1 MANFSLVVNS
11 RFRPFSYAEMLA
23 PVHASTEAHQK
34 LENRIEEASDAATAI
49 GALIDK
55 DKDPIAYERYRE
67 FMSQL
72 NAEAS
77 ELSMRGLKMGDSQTV
92 RDLRKYYNSSI
103 MPIGNL
109 YAKREQEIQRQRLM
123 EEQNPTIIRSRNA
136 SSISLDELLQNPDA
150 INELRSYNGS
160 LLTKEVSDQLQGLVK
175 QMHNNPEYRKKFP
188 YLYEVVTQYGYT
200 AKDIQT
206 AINAIMEGKDA
217 ASSGAKEELVKIVNN
232 VVDASG
238 IKDWANAEDIQRAY
252 RYASMGL
259 WGGAGQTAIGHVKDE
274 FGMGTALEAMRHRN
288 RLREIGAQAAA
299 ARAAQAS
306 QAPQYPRG
314 VMPNLGNVIGRGED
328 NPLRKFTTT
337 HANGR
342 TTMSVSKIAKYFGVS
357 ENVVRKQFFYSNGK
371 MKDSRT
377 LFDIILKYKSQP
389 RAVPTGGQWN
399 AGHIVG
405 PGASIVEIPQVR
417 GTKPIIRYNTRDS
430 YLRQD
435 IVNKI
440 NEFGDAFAAANISL
454 QQSRN
459 QNGNMFAGYNNALT
473 DYFNGAG
480 SQINAYTTHIWP
492 SLGKEAMQRLIGRAA
507 DNLWEAN
514 GINVTNHGK
523 TVTAKKGD
531 RTTISSN
538 DLVTQIETLL
548 YAPNVARLTV
558 MDQDGKVRYVYA
570 NTSDLMQANYGDYSR
585 AIRNSIIDNTPTSIM
600 SANYYV
606 PYATNQQAGA
616 INVSTGENGNF
627 YSGNRY
633 QGIPGAPYLLNE

>member
-92 RDLRKYYNSSI
+92 RDLRKYYNNSI

-150 INELRSYNGS
+150 INELRAYNGS

-299 ARAAQAS
+299 ARAAQT
-306 QAPQYPRG
+306 PQYPRG
-314 VMPNLGNVIGRGED
+314 VMPNLGNIVGRGEN
-328 NPLRKFTTT
+328 NPLRKYTTT
-337 HANGR
+337 HSNGR
-342 TTMSVSKIAKYFGVS
+342 TTISISKIAKELHLPES
-357 ENVVRKQFFYSNGK
+357 VVRTQVFGKNGIK
-371 MKDSRT
+371 LTPVQLRD
-377 LFDIILKYKSQP
+377 L
-389 RAVPTGGQWN
+389 
-399 AGHIVG
+399 IV
-405 PGASIVEIPQVR
+405 
-417 GTKPIIRYNTRDS
+417 KYNTRDNPLYNIAFS
-430 YLRQD
+430 ASETHGLISRPTSNRNITIPKRQFID
-435 IVNKI
+435 KN
-440 NEFGDAFAAANISL
+440 AAAALVNAFSEAFNSQGISL
-454 QQSRN
+454 KVSNVTTNN
-459 QNGNMFAGYNNALT
+459 QLT
-473 DYFNGAG
+473 DFFNGAG
-480 SQINAYTTHIWP
+480 AQMNAYTTHIWP
-492 SLGKEAMQRLIGRAA
+492 SLGKEATQTLIGRAGA
-507 DNLWEAN
+507 NLWEAN
-514 GINVTNHGK
+514 GINVTNRGK

-531 RTTISSN
+531 RTTISN
-538 DLVTQIETLL
+538 DDLVTQIETLL
-548 YAPNVARLTV
+548 YAPNISRLTV
-558 MDQDGKVRYVYA
+558 MDKDGKVRYVYA
-570 NTSDLMQANYGDYSR
+570 NTNDLMQGNYEGYSR
-585 AIRNSIIDNTPTSIM
+585 ALRNSIIDNTPTSIM

-606 PYATNQQAGA
+606 PYAANQQAGA
-616 INVSTGENGNF
+616 INISTGENGNF

-633 QGIPGAPYLLNE
+633 QGIPGALSTLNE